1 MQAFSFRAHGIWFM
15 LNYKEDSDG
24 NICKVQ
30 ANDIEICM
38 LIVSCVRPLGRSG
51 ECYHFR
57 LFVSSSGAPLNA
69 FLSFFLF
76 PHWIEPLLHGWQC
89 YVISVSRMFPNSRP
103 SHTVTK
109 GSRGVTSDTDR
120 HMLEDTGSCP
130 SAEGSDRETWRGLSV
145 QPCWWISR
153 HLTDKERPAS
163 KHSKGKWRRWWGKMG
178 VGSNVVTAATRA
190 VVVCH
195 SFSLSFFPS
204 QCCSKLPKHVLWK
217 TQIILGHFLVEKKN
231 FIKMQRYNFWTNR

>member
-1 MQAFSFRAHGIWFM
+1 MQAFFFQAHGIWFV

-38 LIVSCVRPLGRSG
+38 LIVSRVRPLGRSRG
-51 ECYHFR
+51 MLPFSPFR
-57 LFVSSSGAPLNA
+57 LIRWSASKCFS
-69 FLSFFLF
+69 SFFLF
-76 PHWIEPLLHGWQC
+76 PHWIEPLLHHWQC

-103 SHTVTK
+103 SHTVTE
-109 GSRGVTSDTDR
+109 GSRSVTSDTDR

-130 SAEGSDRETWRGLSV
+130 SAKGSDRETWRGLSA

-178 VGSNVVTAATRA
+178 VGSNVLTAATRA
-190 VVVCH
+190 VVACH

-217 TQIILGHFLVEKKN
+217 TQIISYYFLVKKKK
-231 FIKMQRYNFWTNR
+231 IHKDATL